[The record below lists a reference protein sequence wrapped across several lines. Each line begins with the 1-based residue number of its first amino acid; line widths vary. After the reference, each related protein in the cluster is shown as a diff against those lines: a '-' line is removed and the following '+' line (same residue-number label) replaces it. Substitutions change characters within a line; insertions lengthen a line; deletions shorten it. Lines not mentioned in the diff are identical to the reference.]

1 MEDIW
6 HTFPAQMGDDQ
17 AWITYN
23 HGFAE
28 VAEADKRGNCLRVRV
43 TIKNPTEYGMPT
55 NEEFPA
61 LSSLDESIDDAITAA
76 GGVYVGRI
84 TVAGCRFFYYYAEG
98 PEDKITGLVDMAATL
113 ATYEVQYLWEPDPEN
128 KRYWDELYPTLDD
141 WRVIQDLGVLE
152 TLSESGDNKSRSRK
166 VTHWAYFPTN
176 QSSTSFKSW
185 VFQQEYELIHSGPVE
200 KEDGDDENQEYV
212 VQFGHSGTMNLGD
225 ITHHTIGSDR
235 KARELGGRYDGWE
248 TSVET

>member
-98 PEDKITGLVDMAATL
+98 AGG
-113 ATYEVQYLWEPDPEN
+113 
-128 KRYWDELYPTLDD
+128 
-141 WRVIQDLGVLE
+141 QDHRPCRHGRDARRLRGAIPLG
-152 TLSESGDNKSRSRK
+152 
-166 VTHWAYFPTN
+166 A
-176 QSSTSFKSW
+176 
-185 VFQQEYELIHSGPVE
+185 
-200 KEDGDDENQEYV
+200 
-212 VQFGHSGTMNLGD
+212 
-225 ITHHTIGSDR
+225 
-235 KARELGGRYDGWE
+235 
-248 TSVET
+248 